1 MKTIHLSKD
10 YEMKIVKT
18 ISEIREIVKDWRKA
32 GHSIG
37 LVPTMGYLHKGHGSL
52 IEQSVKNNDK
62 TVVSVFVNP
71 TQFGPNEDLEKYP
84 RDIERDSKLVES
96 IGGDIIFNPE
106 SSEMYSSSNYTSIKV
121 EGLSDKLCG
130 ITRPTHFAGVCQ
142 VVSKLFN
149 IVTPDNAYFG
159 LKDFQQ
165 YVIIK
170 TMVEDLNFPVKINP
184 CEIVRE
190 ENGLALSSRNVYLTD
205 DEKKSA
211 LSLSI
216 ALSKASALINN
227 GEKDCSIIV
236 KNMQEYI
243 NSQPL
248 TKIDYIKIVDID
260 TLEDLENIPNKNFA
274 VLLAVYI
281 GKTRLID
288 NYIRHV

>member
-1 MKTIHLSKD
+1 
-10 YEMKIVKT
+10 MKIVKT

-32 GHSIG
+32 GYSIG
-37 LVPTMGYLHKGHGSL
+37 LVPTMGYLHAGHGSL

-71 TQFGPNEDLEKYP
+71 TQFAPNEDLEKYP

-96 IGGDIIFNPE
+96 LGGDIIFNPE
-106 SSEMYSSSNYTSIKV
+106 ASEMYNTKNYTYITV
-121 EGLSDKLCG
+121 QGLSEKLCG

-142 VVSKLFN
+142 VVSKLFH
-149 IVTPDNAYFG
+149 IVMPDNAYFG

-184 CEIVRE
+184 VNIVRE
-190 ENGLALSSRNVYLTD
+190 ESGIAMSSRNVYLTD

-211 LSLSI
+211 LSLSDT
-216 ALSKASALINN
+216 LKKASQLINN
-227 GEKDCSIIV
+227 GEKNSKELI
-236 KNMQEYI
+236 KQMQEFISSHPY
-243 NSQPL
+243 
-248 TKIDYIKIVDID
+248 TKIDYIKIVDIN
-260 TLEDLENIPNKNFA
+260 TLEDIAEIPDNNYA
-274 VLLAVYI
+274 VLLAVYV

-288 NYIRHV
+288 NFVQHS

>member
-1 MKTIHLSKD
+1 
-10 YEMKIVKT
+10 MKIVKT
-18 ISEIREIVKDWRKA
+18 INEIREIVKDWRKA
-32 GHSIG
+32 GYSVG
-37 LVPTMGYLHKGHGSL
+37 LVPTMGYLHAGHGSL

-96 IGGDIIFNPE
+96 LGGDIIFNPE
-106 SSEMYSSSNYTSIKV
+106 ASEMYNTNHYTYITV
-121 EGLSDKLCG
+121 QGLSEKLCG

-149 IVTPDNAYFG
+149 IVMPDNAYFG

-184 CEIVRE
+184 VNIVRE
-190 ENGLALSSRNVYLTD
+190 ESGIAMSSRNIYLTD
-205 DEKKSA
+205 DEKNSA
-211 LSLSI
+211 LSLSG
-216 ALSKASALINN
+216 ALKKASQLINN
-227 GEKDCSIIV
+227 GEKNSKEII
-236 KNMQEYI
+236 KQMQEFISSHPY
-243 NSQPL
+243 
-248 TKIDYIKIVDID
+248 TKIDYIKIVDIN
-260 TLEDLENIPNKNFA
+260 TLEDIAEIPDNYYA
-274 VLLAVYI
+274 VLLAVYV

-288 NYIRHV
+288 NFVKHS

>member
-1 MKTIHLSKD
+1 
-10 YEMKIVKT
+10 MKIVKT
-18 ISEIREIVKDWRKA
+18 INEIREIVKDWKKA
-32 GHSIG
+32 GYSIG
-37 LVPTMGYLHKGHGSL
+37 LVPTMGYLHTGHGSL

-84 RDIERDSKLVES
+84 RDLERDSKLVES
-96 IGGDIIFNPE
+96 LGGDIIFNPE
-106 SSEMYSSSNYTSIKV
+106 ASEMYSTNNYTYITV
-121 EGLSDKLCG
+121 QGLSEKLCG

-184 CEIVRE
+184 VNIVRE
-190 ENGLALSSRNVYLTD
+190 ESGLAMSSRNVYLTD

-211 LSLSI
+211 LSLSG
-216 ALSKASALINN
+216 ALNKASQLINK
-227 GEKDCSIIV
+227 GEKDSKEII
-236 KNMQEYI
+236 KQMQEFIISHPY
-243 NSQPL
+243 
-248 TKIDYIKIVDID
+248 TRVDYIKIVDINS
-260 TLEDLENIPNKNFA
+260 LEDIEIIPNNNYA
-274 VLLAVYI
+274 VLLAVYV

-288 NYIRHV
+288 NFVKHL

>member
-1 MKTIHLSKD
+1 
-10 YEMKIVKT
+10 MKIVKT
-18 ISEIREIVKDWRKA
+18 IDEIRNIIKEWRKE
-32 GHSIG
+32 GYSVG
-37 LVPTMGYLHKGHGSL
+37 LVPTMGYLHEGHGSL

-84 RDIERDSKLVES
+84 RDIERDSKLVER

-106 SSEMYSSSNYTSIKV
+106 ASEMYSSAGFTTIKV
-121 EGLSDKLCG
+121 EGLSEKLCG

-170 TMVEDLNFPVKINP
+170 TMVDDLNFPVKINP
-184 CEIVRE
+184 VEIVRE
-190 ENGLALSSRNVYLTD
+190 ESGLAMSSRNVYLTD
-205 DEKKSA
+205 DERKSA

-216 ALSKASALINN
+216 ALTKAKSLISSGEYNSSKIISEMEQIINN
-227 GEKDCSIIV
+227 
-236 KNMQEYI
+236 Y
-243 NSQPL
+243 PY
-248 TKIDYIKIVDID
+248 TKIDYIKIVNTTTLNDID
-260 TLEDLENIPNKNFA
+260 YIENEKYA
-274 VLLAVYI
+274 VLLAVYV

-288 NYIRHV
+288 NYVCE

>member
-1 MKTIHLSKD
+1 
-10 YEMKIVKT
+10 MKIVKT
-18 ISEIREIVKDWRKA
+18 IDEIRNIIKEWRKE
-32 GHSIG
+32 GYSVG
-37 LVPTMGYLHKGHGSL
+37 LVPTMGYLHEGHGSL

-84 RDIERDSKLVES
+84 RDIERDSKLVER

-106 SSEMYSSSNYTSIKV
+106 ASEMYSSAGFTTIKV
-121 EGLSDKLCG
+121 EGLSEKLCG

-170 TMVEDLNFPVKINP
+170 TMVDDLNFPVKINP
-184 CEIVRE
+184 VEIVRE
-190 ENGLALSSRNVYLTD
+190 ESGLAMSSRNVYLTD
-205 DEKKSA
+205 DERKSA

-216 ALSKASALINN
+216 ALKTAKSLISSGEYNSSKIISEMEQIINN
-227 GEKDCSIIV
+227 
-236 KNMQEYI
+236 Y
-243 NSQPL
+243 PY
-248 TKIDYIKIVDID
+248 TKIDYIKIVNTTTLNDID
-260 TLEDLENIPNKNFA
+260 YIENEKYA
-274 VLLAVYI
+274 VLLAVYV

-288 NYIRHV
+288 NYVCE

>member
-1 MKTIHLSKD
+1 
-10 YEMKIVKT
+10 MKIVKT
-18 ISEIREIVKDWRKA
+18 IDEIRNIIKEWRKE
-32 GHSIG
+32 GYSVG
-37 LVPTMGYLHKGHGSL
+37 LVPTMGYLHEGHGSL

-84 RDIERDSKLVES
+84 RDIERDSKLVEH

-106 SSEMYSSSNYTSIKV
+106 ASEMYSSAGFTTIKV
-121 EGLSDKLCG
+121 EGLSEKLCG

-170 TMVEDLNFPVKINP
+170 TMVDDLNFPVKINP
-184 CEIVRE
+184 VEIVRE
-190 ENGLALSSRNVYLTD
+190 ESGLAMSSRNVYLTD
-205 DEKKSA
+205 DERKSA

-216 ALSKASALINN
+216 ALKTAKSLISNREYNSSKIISEMKQIINN
-227 GEKDCSIIV
+227 
-236 KNMQEYI
+236 Y
-243 NSQPL
+243 PY
-248 TKIDYIKIVDID
+248 TKIDYIKIVNTTTLNDID
-260 TLEDLENIPNKNFA
+260 YIENEKYA
-274 VLLAVYI
+274 VLLAVYV

-288 NYIRHV
+288 NYVCE

>member
-1 MKTIHLSKD
+1 
-10 YEMKIVKT
+10 MKIVKT
-18 ISEIREIVKDWRKA
+18 INEIREIVKDWRKA
-32 GHSIG
+32 GYSVG
-37 LVPTMGYLHKGHGSL
+37 LVPTMGYLHAGHGSL

-96 IGGDIIFNPE
+96 LGGDIIFNPE
-106 SSEMYSSSNYTSIKV
+106 ASEMYSTNNYTYITV
-121 EGLSDKLCG
+121 QGLSEKLCG

-184 CEIVRE
+184 VNIVRE
-190 ENGLALSSRNVYLTD
+190 ESGIAMSSRNVYLTD
-205 DEKKSA
+205 DEKNSA
-211 LSLSI
+211 LSLSG
-216 ALSKASALINN
+216 ALNKASQLINN
-227 GEKDCSIIV
+227 GEKNSQEVI
-236 KNMQEYI
+236 KQMQEFISSHPY
-243 NSQPL
+243 
-248 TKIDYIKIVDID
+248 TKIDYIKIVDIN
-260 TLEDLENIPNKNFA
+260 TLEDIAEIPDNNYA
-274 VLLAVYI
+274 VLLAVYV

-288 NYIRHV
+288 NFVKHS